1 MKRLRKTAPSERCPD
16 ATFSPNRFLPHYMK
30 PRPQPE
36 PPSSDWRDEVWRGRA
51 NTNPEIRSDT
61 CSDGTRSSVEPSR
74 VSKRNAVSSADQ
86 AELDSELALEHLLST
101 LPRPTASNNLA
112 ARVLAEVA
120 RESVSN
126 KSDQGRR
133 WWGAVPTLWAR
144 FGLRSF
150 AWGSGLAVVLAAIVL
165 QETVHERRAMAREVA
180 ELGAVTAIPGVEVLQ
195 NFDAISALG
204 AGVRVHPTDIDLM
217 AAMVAMGN

>member
-1 MKRLRKTAPSERCPD
+1 MELNISAQTSASERCPD
-16 ATFSPNRFLPHYMK
+16 ATFSLSRFLPYYMK

-36 PPSSDWRDEVWRGRA
+36 QPTRDWREEVWRGRA
-51 NTNPEIRSDT
+51 IHGP
-61 CSDGTRSSVEPSR
+61 GGKGSSVEPSLD
-74 VSKRNAVSSADQ
+74 SKRDALPLADK
-86 AELDSELALEHLLST
+86 AALESELALERLFSV
-101 LPRPTASNNLA
+101 LPRPTVSNNLA

-120 RESVSN
+120 QESVSN
-126 KSDQGRR
+126 KSAQGRR
-133 WWGAVPTLWAR
+133 WWKAMPTLSAR

-150 AWGSGLAVVLAAIVL
+150 AWGLGLAVVLVALVL
-165 QETVHERRAMAREVA
+165 QKTLHERRVMAREVA
-180 ELGAVTAIPGVEVLQ
+180 EIGAVTAIPGVEVLQ